1 MKRRAHGFVIVF
13 GILAIVVMLS
23 LLIFSVAKVKDEPD
37 TSRRIENGSFKPY
50 VLKPEWVDRDNNGI
64 SDSLDLEIA
73 DRSTNHLAQEYANV
87 TVMLKSEPTPYDAD
101 AFVSSGGYLTT
112 SPWTQAIYGFG
123 GLLPYNKIADF
134 SRRCP
139 NLLLIE
145 KEAVCNASI
154 AYAAAQVGARPY
166 VWNTLGLQGDGNSSI
181 AILDTGIDDS
191 HSDFLPGFG
200 DQNFSTKIVG
210 WSNQVN
216 STNTPFDDN
225 GHGSH
230 VAGLVAGNGFSNVN
244 ASGYATAT
252 YGANLGSVPG
262 PIAPT
267 YFLNGMMVNK
277 IGIITIKVKW
287 TTTGSATL
295 FALPL
300 YYGDKNLNGSWI
312 NVASVNTP
320 SQNTWYT
327 LNYNVSSTPSSGYDM
342 YHPALTPAS
351 GSGNL
356 YVVFT
361 MSWPYTPP
369 ADGFQPLTGIA
380 PQAKLV
386 GVKVLDSTGSG
397 TTTGLISGIDW
408 IIANRMVYHI
418 TVASLSL
425 GFSSEVGSVDSAIVN
440 LVNSGVT
447 TVVAA
452 GNMGYGLPPDYNN
465 IYTPSSVDEV
475 ITVAAI
481 NQFDNIASYSS
492 QGGTSRYTGKTMK
505 PDISAPGGSL
515 YAASLFSVDS
525 NDGDAESMWADV
537 LANDSAPMQGTSMAA
552 PVVAGAAN
560 IVIQAMG
567 GYIKWNWTR
576 SQALQPKM
584 ILLMT
589 ATETYPNFRDGGYD
603 YYYSPTLDRG
613 GKDFHEGFGR
623 LNLDAAVEALVK
635 TYQIGTTV
643 TDTLGMPPTLS
654 DISVLGQRLAWAR
667 NVQLVS
673 GFRYN
678 FTLGIPAGADYDL
691 YLYNST
697 GTTYGEPAI
706 VANSTA
712 ASIGGTERFSVVAP
726 YNGTYYVVVKR
737 ATEATGSGVFNLTS
751 SGPVGVTLST
761 PGLANAS
768 NVVHYIQDGS
778 SKNGSISAS
787 TFFGYADT
795 GTTFQVD
802 NPIYASAAQKYV
814 TSDPVS
820 FSIQWGV
827 NLTVRYTEQFWIQVS
842 SSHDLPSPS
851 QWADRGSSLAVNVNS
866 PADDNG
872 IGTRYRCTGYTLDN
886 NAPITDGSIGYTF
899 ENIQGAHNITFN
911 WIVQYRLT
919 VFSDH
924 DSPAPSGAN
933 NWYDTGAL
941 IAASITSPA
950 DQVGGTR
957 YRCTGWTGTGSA
969 PPSGTGTSST
979 FAITQP
985 SNVTWNWITQFLT
998 TFTQTGVGTDY
1009 GGGVVTIDGLAY
1021 GRSGVSIWW
1030 DSNSTHSFS
1039 FQSPMVVTTD
1049 VKRYAWNSTNGLS
1062 ALQADTITVSD
1073 SGTVTGNYR
1082 TQWFITFS
1090 QTGVGS
1096 DFTGIVVTIDGANRD
1111 RSSIWFWWY
1120 DQSIHSFA
1128 FQSPLVSAPNVKLY
1142 RWNVTTGL
1150 STNQGESSFQVTQSG
1165 SITGNYKTQYN
1176 ITFAQTSVGSD
1187 FAGTVVT
1194 IDGASYNSGMFPM
1207 QFWWDDG
1214 TFHLFSFSSP
1224 LVVNATKSYDWVS
1237 TTGLSTLQGETLLIT
1252 SSGSVTGNYFV
1263 HIRYEITFNQT
1274 GVDIDSSGKVVR
1286 IDGVNYSAAGLPV
1299 TFLFDAG
1306 SFHTFS
1312 FDSEVSA
1319 GFAKQYIWISTS
1331 GLSSLQNGSINATAS
1346 GNIIGNYR
1354 RKPTL
1359 AMNPADKICREYNE
1373 TFTVQVNVTNAPS
1386 AMDFRFEIRY
1396 NATLLDVV
1404 GISWNAW
1411 GSGTYS
1417 ADEVNGILTG
1427 YTLGSSIGGNVTLV
1441 TITFNSTYH
1450 HIWKDEAA
1458 IQAWKNIQTGEIY
1471 IQWANISYPTGPDLR
1486 YERGGLDQTNVG
1498 PDFVYTFSPIKGDID
1513 NNGRVDI
1520 QDLATVAFY
1529 YDQTNDTYNLIGDP
1543 QIDIYDL
1550 VVIGSNFGYT
1560 YLP

>member
-1 MKRRAHGFVIVF
+1 MKRRVPRFVTAF
-13 GILAIVVMLS
+13 CILTLIVMLS
-23 LLIFSVAKVKDEPD
+23 MLIFSVAKVTDESD
-37 TSRRIENGSFKPY
+37 TSKRIESGSFKPC
-50 VLKPEWVDRDNNGI
+50 VSKPEWVDKDNNGI
-64 SDSLDLEIA
+64 ADNLDQEIA
-73 DRSTNHLAQEYANV
+73 DGLGNHAAQEYVNV

-101 AFVSSGGYLTT
+101 AFVQSGGYLTT

-123 GLLPYNKIADF
+123 GLLPYNKIVDF
-134 SRRCP
+134 SRRCS

-166 VWNTLGLQGDGNSSI
+166 VWNTLGLQGDANSSI
-181 AILDTGIDDS
+181 AILDTGIDDT
-191 HSDFLPGFG
+191 HPDFSPGFG
-200 DQNFSTKIVG
+200 NQNFSTKIVG
-210 WSNQVN
+210 WSNQVD
-216 STNTPFDDN
+216 STDTPFDDN

-230 VAGLVAGNGFSNVN
+230 CAGLAAGNGFSNVN

-252 YGANLGSVPG
+252 YGANLGSVSTPG
-262 PIAPT
+262 T
-267 YFLNGMMVNK
+267 YFMNGMMVNK
-277 IGIITIKVKW
+277 TGIITVRVKW
-287 TTTGSATL
+287 TTTGTAKLS
-295 FALPL
+295 ALPL
-300 YYGDKNLNGSWI
+300 YYGDKSLNQTTWT
-312 NVASVNTP
+312 NVASVSTP

-327 LNYNVSSTPSSGYDM
+327 LTYSVSSTPSNGYDM
-342 YHPALTPAS
+342 YHPALALTS
-351 GSGNL
+351 GTGNL

-397 TTTGLISGIDW
+397 TTTGLINGINW
-408 IIANRMVYHI
+408 IIANRMTYHI

-465 IYTPSSVDEV
+465 IYTPGSVDEV

-515 YAASLFSVDS
+515 YAASLFSADS

-567 GYIKWNWTR
+567 GYIKWNWAR

-589 ATETYPNFRDGGYD
+589 ATETYPNFRDGGFD
-603 YYYSPTLDRG
+603 YHYSPTLDRG
-613 GKDFHEGFGR
+613 GKDVHEGFGR

-643 TDTLGMPPTLS
+643 ADTLGMPPALS

-673 GFRYN
+673 GFKYN
-678 FTLGIPAGADYDL
+678 FTLGVPTGADYDL

-706 VANSTA
+706 VANSTT
-712 ASIGGTERFSVVAP
+712 ASTGGTERFTVVAP

-737 ATEATGSGVFNLTS
+737 ATEATGSGMFNLTS
-751 SGPVGVTLST
+751 SGPVDVTLST

-768 NVVHYIQDGS
+768 NAVHYIQDGS

-802 NPIYASAAQKYV
+802 NPIYASATQKYV

-820 FSIQWGV
+820 FPIEWGV

-842 SSHDLPSPS
+842 SSHDLPSLS
-851 QWADRGSSLAVNVNS
+851 QWADRGSSLTVNVTS

-872 IGTRYRCTGYTLDN
+872 MGARYRCTGYTLDG

-899 ENIQGAHNITFN
+899 ENIQSTHDITFN

-924 DSPAPSGAN
+924 DSPAPSGAD
-933 NWYDTGAL
+933 NWYDTGVL
-941 IAASITSPA
+941 IVASVTSPA

-969 PPSGTGTSST
+969 PSSGAGISAS

-985 SNVTWNWITQFLT
+985 SSLTWNWITQFLI
-998 TFTQTGVGTDY
+998 TFTQTDVGTDY
-1009 GGGVVTIDGLAY
+1009 GGAMVTIDSLAY
-1021 GRSGVSIWW
+1021 DRSGVSFWW

-1039 FQSPMVVTTD
+1039 FQSSIVVTTD
-1049 VKRYAWNSTNGLS
+1049 VKRYAWNTTNGLS
-1062 ALQADTITVSD
+1062 TLRADNITVSD
-1073 SGTVTGNYR
+1073 SGTVTGNYK
-1082 TQWFITFS
+1082 TQWYIAFS

-1096 DFTGIVVTIDGANRD
+1096 DFTGTVVTIDGSNRD
-1111 RSSIWFWWY
+1111 RSSVWFWWY

-1128 FQSPLVSAPNVKLY
+1128 FQSPLVSAPNMKLY
-1142 RWNVTTGL
+1142 KWNVTIGL
-1150 STNQGESSFQVTQSG
+1150 STNQGDTSFQVTQSG

-1176 ITFAQTSVGSD
+1176 ITFAQTNVGSD

-1194 IDGASYNSGMFPM
+1194 IDDASYNSGTFPV

-1252 SSGSVTGNYFV
+1252 GSGSVTGNYFV

-1274 GVDIDSSGKVVR
+1274 GVDVDSSGKVVR

-1299 TFLFDAG
+1299 TFLFDAS

-1319 GFAKQYIWISTS
+1319 GVAKQYIWISTS
-1331 GLSSLQNGSINATAS
+1331 GLSSLQNGSITATAS
-1346 GNIIGNYR
+1346 GNIIGTYR

-1359 AMNPADKICREYNE
+1359 AINPADRICRKYNE

-1386 AMDFRFEIRY
+1386 AQEFTFEIRY
-1396 NATLLDVV
+1396 NATLLEVA
-1404 GISWNAW
+1404 GINWNAW
-1411 GSGTYS
+1411 GSGTYD

-1427 YTLGSSIGGNVTLV
+1427 YTSGSPLNGNATLL
-1441 TITFNSTYH
+1441 TITFNATYH
-1450 HIWKDEAA
+1450 HIWKDERAVSG
-1458 IQAWKNIQTGEIY
+1458 WKNIQTSAIY
-1471 IQWANISYPTGPDLR
+1471 IQMANLSYPTGPDLG
-1486 YERGGLDQTNVG
+1486 YERVGLNQINVG
-1498 PDFVYTFSPIKGDID
+1498 PDTAYTFSPIRGDI
-1513 NNGRVDI
+1513 NNDGTVDI
-1520 QDLATVAFY
+1520 QDLSQIASH
-1529 YDQTNDTYNLIGDP
+1529 YDQVDPEYNLIGDP
-1543 QIDIYDL
+1543 VVDIFDL
-1550 VVIGSNFGYT
+1550 VAVTSNFWYIYT
-1560 YLP
+1560 Q